1 MIPSLWKS
9 SARLLSHNKVRRV
22 LLSAGLRLSLM
33 LVEIGGQQHFVQF
46 NRIILR
52 LKLKFLPQK
61 NLQKLL
67 SRAFKDEF
75 LLMVLTK
82 R

>member
-22 LLSAGLRLSLM
+22 LLGWPRLSLM
-33 LVEIGGQQHFVQF
+33 LAEIGGQQHFVQF